1 MRFTKHQ
8 TPLVGYFA
16 LTRALTHLLHLQ
28 KLKTLLIIVLYFSRF
43 LTDCVVCNWN
53 ESSNFYLNNH
63 ILNLIIWIAFYYTL
77 VLFTGSYAT
86 RISRIWVTGS
96 RDIKSIIIQPA
107 ESSIIRRSEALK
119 SSVLRCEI
127 PIWDTGNPRFGLN
140 IKTRFEIDSRF
151 SSFCRLRA
159 FLFCAEL
166 VFI

>member
-1 MRFTKHQ
+1 MWFTKHQ

-16 LTRALTHLLHLQ
+16 RTRAFHSSFAFTEI
-28 KLKTLLIIVLYFSRF
+28 KNTTDNSSIFP
-43 LTDCVVCNWN
+43 DCVVCNWN
-53 ESSNFYLNNH
+53 KFSNFYLNNH
-63 ILNLIIWIAFYYTL
+63 ISNLIIWIAFYYTL

-86 RISRIWVTGS
+86 RILRIWVTGS

-140 IKTRFEIDSRF
+140 IKARFEIDSRF
-151 SSFCRLRA
+151 SFFCRLRA
-159 FLFCAEL
+159 FLFSAEL